1 MAKPKRA
8 NSAPRSA
15 AGGSG
20 PNRGNGKRKRNP
32 WLRALL
38 WTLVGLLG
46 IGLIG
51 VGGIAYV
58 YATIQVPD
66 ENAEFLTNT
75 TSIYYA
81 DGKQKIGSFQVQ
93 NRQSIPYEQM
103 PQYVKDAI
111 VAGENRSFWTD
122 PGISPTG
129 LLRAGLGLIGI
140 APADATATG
149 GGSTITQQYI
159 KLMYLTQEK
168 TFTRKAKEI
177 LLAAKIGN
185 ELSKEEILGRYLN
198 TVYFGRGA
206 YGIQAASQ
214 AYFKKNASKLSLAE
228 SVALAAIVNLPGRLD
243 PAAGDNAAADLLER
257 YQYILKGM
265 VEMGTITDSQRLD
278 VYYTLPKFPEIQAN
292 SQLGGSKGF
301 LLKMVQKEMLAK
313 GFTDDQIDGGG
324 LKIVTTFDAKA
335 QAAMTASV
343 EKGIKWVADGTGV
356 KASSLHPG
364 MASIDNATGGVLAIY
379 GGSDYVKNNRNWAT
393 TTTRTGSTFK
403 PYTLVAALRD
413 GWTLSDT
420 VNGNTLKLPGA
431 TKPITNAGGGNYGR
445 VNLLTAT
452 TKSINTAFVDLATQ
466 LTGGYE
472 SVLQAANDAGVPTA
486 EGWDAVPTATLGVP
500 EVSPLNQAAGYSTF
514 ANEGVRRAPHVV
526 AKVIDLQGRTLYEAD
541 TAGTQAIEPD
551 IARDVTYALEHVAQD
566 GTGSR
571 AAALGYPV
579 GGKTGTVYYTVNGKP
594 ITPAIWFVGFTKQVT
609 TAVNFVRGDSGTESL
624 GARIYGSR
632 WPAMIWLDYMQKVMD
647 GKPKLDFAPPSGRV
661 STMTPTPTSTPTPSI
676 SITMTP
682 SVTPTEPT
690 APAPATTTPT
700 APPPPPSTPPPPP
713 PSTTAPAPTATTTTA
728 KSTAAGKSDQGL
740 AGGSGP

>member
-1 MAKPKRA
+1 MANPKRA
-8 NSAPRSA
+8 NSATRA
-15 AGGSG
+15 ATGSG
-20 PNRGNGKRKRNP
+20 PSRGKGKRKRNP
-32 WLRALL
+32 WLRALM
-38 WTLVGLLG
+38 WTMISLLG
-46 IGLIG
+46 LGLIG
-51 VGGIAYV
+51 VGGIAYAYV
-58 YATIQVPD
+58 TIQVPD

-75 TSIYYA
+75 TSVYYA

-93 NRQSIPYEQM
+93 NRQSIAYDQM

-111 VAGENRSFWTD
+111 VAGENKDFWTD

-129 LLRAGLGLIGI
+129 LLRASLGLIGI
-140 APADATATG
+140 APPDATATG

-159 KLMYLTQEK
+159 KVMYLTQEK

-185 ELSKEEILGRYLN
+185 ELSKEDILGRYLN

-206 YGIQAASQ
+206 YGIQAAAQ
-214 AYFKKNASKLSLAE
+214 AYFKKNASKLDLGE

-243 PAAGDNAAADLLER
+243 PATGDNAAADLLER
-257 YQYILKGM
+257 YQYILNNM
-265 VEMGTITDSQRLD
+265 LTMGKISQSQHD
-278 VYYTLPKFPEIQAN
+278 AIYYTLPKFPEIQAG
-292 SQLGGSKGF
+292 SQFGGTKGY
-301 LLKMVQKEMLAK
+301 LLKMVEKEMLAK
-313 GFTDDQIDGGG
+313 GFTDDQITGGG

-335 QAAMTASV
+335 QDAMTASV
-343 EKGIKWVADGTGV
+343 EKGIKWVAAGTGV

-379 GGSDYVKNNRNWAT
+379 GGADYVKNNRNWAT

-420 VNGNTLKLPGA
+420 VSGNTLRLPGS
-431 TKPITNAGGGNYGR
+431 TKPITNAGGANYGR

-452 TKSINTAFVDLATQ
+452 TKSINTAFVDLATK
-466 LTGGYE
+466 LTSGYE
-472 SVLQAANDAGVPTA
+472 SILQAANDAGVPTA

-500 EVSPLNQAAGYSTF
+500 EVSPLYQAAGYSTF

-526 AKVIDLQGRTLYEAD
+526 AKVIDLQGRTLFEAD
-541 TAGTQAIEPD
+541 TSGTQAIEAD

-594 ITPAIWFVGFTKQVT
+594 ITPAIWFVGFTKQIT
-609 TAVNFVRGDSGTESL
+609 TAINFVRGDSGTESL
-624 GARIYGSR
+624 GAKIYGSK
-632 WPAMIWLDYMQKVMD
+632 WPAMTWLDYMQKAMD
-647 GKPKLDFAPPSGRV
+647 GKPKVDFADPSGRV
-661 STMTPTPTSTPTPSI
+661 STQKPTPANTSTSANTPTAPPTTPTPTVPTP
-676 SITMTP
+676 P
-682 SVTPTEPT
+682 
-690 APAPATTTPT
+690 TTPT
-700 APPPPPSTPPPPP
+700 APTTPPPTTPTPP
-713 PSTTAPAPTATTTTA
+713 KPPTTPTPTA
-728 KSTAAGKSDQGL
+728 GG
-740 AGGSGP
+740 AGGKTDPGASGG

>member
-8 NSAPRSA
+8 NSGTRVAT
-15 AGGSG
+15 GGSG
-20 PNRGNGKRKRNP
+20 PSRGKGKHKRNP

-38 WTLVGLLG
+38 WTLVSLLG

-51 VGGIAYV
+51 VGGIAYAYV
-58 YATIQVPD
+58 TIQVPD
-66 ENAEFLTNT
+66 ENADFLTNT

-93 NRQSIPYEQM
+93 NRQSIDYDQM
-103 PQYVKDAI
+103 PQFVKDAI
-111 VAGENRSFWTD
+111 VAGENQSFWTD

-129 LLRAGLGLIGI
+129 LLRASLGLIGI
-140 APADATATG
+140 APADTTATG

-159 KLMYLTQEK
+159 KVMYLTQEK

-185 ELSKEEILGRYLN
+185 ELSKEDILARYLN

-206 YGIQAASQ
+206 YGIQAAAQ
-214 AYFKKNASKLSLAE
+214 AYFKKNASKLDLAQ

-243 PAAGDNAAADLLER
+243 PATGDNAAADLLER
-257 YQYILKGM
+257 YQYILNNM
-265 VEMGTITDSQRLD
+265 VKMGTITDSQRVD
-278 VYYTLPKFPEIQAN
+278 IYYTLPEFPEIQAG
-292 SQLGGSKGF
+292 SQLGGTKGY
-301 LLKMVQKEMLAK
+301 LLKMVEKELLAK
-313 GFTDDQIDGGG
+313 GFTDDQIAGGG

-343 EKGIKWVADGTGV
+343 EKGIKWVAQGTGV

-379 GGSDYVKNNRNWAT
+379 GGADYVKSNRNWAT

-420 VNGNTLKLPGA
+420 VSGNTLKLPGA
-431 TKPITNAGGGNYGR
+431 TKPITNAGGANYGR

-452 TKSINTAFVDLATQ
+452 TKSINTAFVDLATK

-472 SVLQAANDAGVPTA
+472 SILQAANDAGVPTA

-500 EVSPLNQAAGYSTF
+500 EVSPLYQAAGFSTF
-514 ANEGVRRAPHVV
+514 ANEGVRRTPHVV
-526 AKVIDLQGRTLYEAD
+526 ASVVDLQGRTLYEAD
-541 TAGTQAIEPD
+541 TTGTQAIEPD

-594 ITPAIWFVGFTKQVT
+594 VTPAIWFIGFTKQIT
-609 TAVNFVRGDSGTESL
+609 TAINFVRGDSGTESL
-624 GARIYGSR
+624 GASIYGGR
-632 WPAMIWLDYMQKVMD
+632 WPAMTWLDYMQKAMD
-647 GKPKLDFAPPSGRV
+647 GKPKLDFAAPSGRV
-661 STMTPTPTSTPTPSI
+661 STQSPTATSTPTV
-676 SITMTP
+676 TATP
-682 SVTPTEPT
+682 TATPTVTPTEPT
-690 APAPATTTPT
+690 VPSTPTPTEPTSSSTEPTAPATSTTPT
-700 APPPPPSTPPPPP
+700 ATA
-713 PSTTAPAPTATTTTA
+713 TAP
-728 KSTAAGKSDQGL
+728 KSTAAAKVDSGQSGS
-740 AGGSGP
+740 SGP

>member
-8 NSAPRSA
+8 NSATRAA
-15 AGGSG
+15 AGGG
-20 PNRGNGKRKRNP
+20 TGANRGKGKRKRNP

-38 WTLVGLLG
+38 WTLVSLLG

-51 VGGIAYV
+51 VGGIAYAYV
-58 YATIQVPD
+58 TIQVPD
-66 ENAEFLTNT
+66 ENADFLTNT
-75 TSIYYA
+75 TSVYYA

-93 NRQSIPYEQM
+93 NRQSIAYDQM

-111 VAGENRSFWTD
+111 VAGENKDFWTD

-129 LLRAGLGLIGI
+129 LLRASLGLIGI
-140 APADATATG
+140 SPADATATG

-159 KLMYLTQEK
+159 KVMYLTQEK

-185 ELSKEEILGRYLN
+185 ELSKEDILGRYLN

-206 YGIQAASQ
+206 YGIQAAAQ
-214 AYFKKNASKLSLAE
+214 AYFKKNASKLDLGE

-243 PAAGDNAAADLLER
+243 PATGDNAAADLLER
-257 YQYILKGM
+257 YQYILNNM
-265 VEMGTITDSQRLD
+265 LTMGKITQSQHD
-278 VYYTLPKFPEIQAN
+278 DIYYTLPTFPEIQAD
-292 SQLGGSKGF
+292 SQFGGTKGY
-301 LLKMVQKEMLAK
+301 LLKMVEKEMLAK
-313 GFTDDQIDGGG
+313 GFTDDQITGGG

-335 QAAMTASV
+335 QDAMTSSV
-343 EKGIKWVADGTGV
+343 EKGIKWVAQGTGV
-356 KASSLHPG
+356 KANSLHPG

-379 GGSDYVKNNRNWAT
+379 GGADYVKNNRNWAT
-393 TTTRTGSTFK
+393 TTSRTGSTFK

-420 VNGNTLKLPGA
+420 VSGNTLMLPGA
-431 TKPITNAGGGNYGR
+431 TKPITNAGGANYGR

-452 TKSINTAFVDLATQ
+452 TKSINTAFVDLATH

-472 SVLQAANDAGVPTA
+472 SILQAANDAGVPTA

-500 EVSPLNQAAGYSTF
+500 EVSPLYQAAGYSTF

-526 AKVIDLQGRTLYEAD
+526 AEVTDLQGRVLYQAD

-594 ITPAIWFVGFTKQVT
+594 ITPAIWFVGFTKQIT
-609 TAVNFVRGDSGTESL
+609 TAINFVRGDSGTESL
-624 GARIYGSR
+624 GAKIYGSR
-632 WPAMIWLDYMQKVMD
+632 WPAMTWLDYMQQVMN
-647 GKPKLDFAPPSGRV
+647 GKPKLDFAQPSGRV
-661 STMTPTPTSTPTPSI
+661 STQSPSPSNTPTPTITPTITPTVPTTPTP
-676 SITMTP
+676 TVPNPPT
-682 SVTPTEPT
+682 TPTPT
-690 APAPATTTPT
+690 VPNPPVTPT
-700 APPPPPSTPPPPP
+700 APNPPATPP
-713 PSTTAPAPTATTTTA
+713 TAGGGAGG
-728 KSTAAGKSDQGL
+728 AAGKTDPGTS
-740 AGGSGP
+740 GG

>member
-8 NSAPRSA
+8 NA
-15 AGGSG
+15 ATRAATPGSG
-20 PNRGNGKRKRNP
+20 ASRAKGKGKRKRNP

-51 VGGIAYV
+51 IGGIAYAYV
-58 YATIQVPD
+58 TIQVPD

-75 TSIYYA
+75 TSVYYA

-93 NRQSIPYEQM
+93 NRQSITYDQM

-129 LLRAGLGLIGI
+129 LLRAAFGLIGI

-159 KLMYLTQEK
+159 KVMYLTQEK

-185 ELSKEEILGRYLN
+185 ELSKEDILGRYLN

-206 YGIQAASQ
+206 YGIQAAAQ
-214 AYFKKNASKLSLAE
+214 AYFKKNASKLDLGE

-243 PAAGDNAAADLLER
+243 PATGDNAAADLLER
-257 YQYILKGM
+257 YQYILNGM
-265 VEMGTITDSQRLD
+265 RDMGKITQSQHD
-278 VYYTLPKFPEIQAN
+278 DIYYTLPKFPEIQAG
-292 SQLGGSKGF
+292 SQFGGTKGY
-301 LLKMVQKEMLAK
+301 LLKMVEKEMLAK
-313 GFTDDQIDGGG
+313 GFTDDQVTGGG
-324 LKIVTTFDAKA
+324 LKIITTFDAKA

-343 EKGIKWVADGTGV
+343 AKGIKWVAEGTGV

-379 GGSDYVKNNRNWAT
+379 GGADYVKNNRNWAT

-403 PYTLVAALRD
+403 PYTLTAALRD

-431 TKPITNAGGGNYGR
+431 TKPITNAGGSNYGR
-445 VNLLTAT
+445 VSLLTAT
-452 TKSINTAFVDLATQ
+452 TKSINTAFVDLATK
-466 LTGGYE
+466 LTDGYGAI
-472 SVLQAANDAGVPTA
+472 LKAANDAGVPTA

-500 EVSPLNQAAGYSTF
+500 EVSPLSQAAGYSTF
-514 ANEGVRRAPHVV
+514 ANEGVRRTPHVV
-526 AKVIDLQGRTLYEAD
+526 GKVIDLQGRTLYEAD
-541 TAGTQAIEPD
+541 TTGTQAIEPD
-551 IARDVTYALEHVAQD
+551 VARDVAYALEHVAQD

-594 ITPAIWFVGFTKQVT
+594 ITPAIWFVGFTKQIT
-609 TAVNFVRGDSGTESL
+609 TAINFVRGDSGTESL
-624 GARIYGSR
+624 GAKIYGSR
-632 WPAMIWLDYMQKVMD
+632 WPAMTWLDYMQKAMD
-647 GKPKLDFAPPSGRV
+647 GKPKLDFAKPSGRV
-661 STMTPTPTSTPTPSI
+661 STQSPSPTNSSPSTPTQTTSPTSTPTESPTSTPTPTDPNPPAS
-676 SITMTP
+676 P
-682 SVTPTEPT
+682 TPTNPPASPPPT
-690 APAPATTTPT
+690 AGGAGGG
-700 APPPPPSTPPPPP
+700 SGGG
-713 PSTTAPAPTATTTTA
+713 
-728 KSTAAGKSDQGL
+728 GKSDPGQS
-740 AGGSGP
+740 GG

>member
-8 NSAPRSA
+8 NSATRAAA
-15 AGGSG
+15 AGGAG
-20 PNRGNGKRKRNP
+20 ANRGKGKRKRNP

-38 WTLVGLLG
+38 WTLVSLLG

-51 VGGIAYV
+51 VGGIAYAYV
-58 YATIQVPD
+58 TIQVPD
-66 ENAEFLTNT
+66 ENADFLTNT
-75 TSIYYA
+75 TSVYFA

-93 NRQSIPYEQM
+93 NRQSIAYDQM

-111 VAGENRSFWTD
+111 VAGENKDFWTD

-129 LLRAGLGLIGI
+129 LLRASLGLIGI

-159 KLMYLTQEK
+159 KVMYLTQEK

-185 ELSKEEILGRYLN
+185 ELSKEDILGRYLN

-206 YGIQAASQ
+206 YGIQAAAQ
-214 AYFKKNASKLSLAE
+214 AYFKKNASKLDLGE

-243 PAAGDNAAADLLER
+243 PATGDNAAADLLER
-257 YQYILKGM
+257 YQYILNNM
-265 VEMGTITDSQRLD
+265 LTMGKITQSQHD
-278 VYYTLPKFPEIQAN
+278 AIYYTLPTFPEIQAN
-292 SQLGGSKGF
+292 SQFGGTKGY
-301 LLKMVQKEMLAK
+301 LLKMVEKEMLAK
-313 GFTDDQIDGGG
+313 GFTDDQITGGG

-335 QAAMTASV
+335 QDAMTSSV
-343 EKGIKWVADGTGV
+343 EKGIKWVAEGTGV
-356 KASSLHPG
+356 KANSLHPG

-379 GGSDYVKNNRNWAT
+379 GGADYVKNNRNWAT
-393 TTTRTGSTFK
+393 TTSRTGSTFK

-420 VNGNTLKLPGA
+420 VSGNTLKLPGA
-431 TKPITNAGGGNYGR
+431 TKPITNAGGANYGR

-472 SVLQAANDAGVPTA
+472 SILQAANDAGVPTA

-500 EVSPLNQAAGYSTF
+500 EVSPLYQAAGYSTF

-526 AKVIDLQGRTLYEAD
+526 AKVADLQGRVLYEAD

-579 GGKTGTVYYTVNGKP
+579 GGKTGTVYYTVDGKP
-594 ITPAIWFVGFTKQVT
+594 ITPAIWFVGFTKQIT
-609 TAVNFVRGDSGTESL
+609 TAINFVRGDSGTESL
-624 GARIYGSR
+624 GAKIYGSR
-632 WPAMIWLDYMQKVMD
+632 WPAMTWLDYMQQVMD
-647 GKPKLDFAPPSGRV
+647 GKPKLDFANPSGRV
-661 STMTPTPTSTPTPSI
+661 STQKPSPSDTPTPTVTSTPTVP
-676 SITMTP
+676 TTP
-682 SVTPTEPT
+682 TPTVPNPPVTPTPTEPN
-690 APAPATTTPT
+690 PPTPT
-700 APPPPPSTPPPPP
+700 VPNPPVTPPPP
-713 PSTTAPAPTATTTTA
+713 TAGG
-728 KSTAAGKSDQGL
+728 AAGKTDPGTS
-740 AGGSGP
+740 GG

>member
-8 NSAPRSA
+8 NAATRAAKP
-15 AGGSG
+15 AGGAS
-20 PNRGNGKRKRNP
+20 RGKGKRKRNP

-46 IGLIG
+46 IALIG
-51 VGGIAYV
+51 VGGIAYAYV
-58 YATIQVPD
+58 TIQVPD
-66 ENAEFLTNT
+66 ENADFLTNT
-75 TSIYYA
+75 TSVYYA

-93 NRQSIPYEQM
+93 NRQSIAYDQM

-140 APADATATG
+140 APADTTATG

-159 KLMYLTQEK
+159 KVMYLTQEK

-206 YGIQAASQ
+206 YGIQAAAQ
-214 AYFKKNASKLSLAE
+214 AYFKKNASKLDLGE

-243 PAAGDNAAADLLER
+243 PATGDNAAADLLER
-257 YQYILKGM
+257 YQYILNGM
-265 VEMGTITDSQRLD
+265 LEMGKITQSQHD
-278 VYYTLPKFPEIQAN
+278 DIYYTLPKFPEIQAG
-292 SQLGGSKGF
+292 SQFGGTKGY
-301 LLKMVQKEMLAK
+301 LLKMVEKEMLAK
-313 GFTDDQIDGGG
+313 GFTDDQVTGGG

-335 QAAMTASV
+335 QSAMEDSV
-343 EKGIKWVADGTGV
+343 QKGIKWVAEGTGV

-379 GGSDYVKNNRNWAT
+379 GGADYVKNNRNWAT

-403 PYTLVAALRD
+403 PYTLTAALRD

-420 VNGNTLKLPGA
+420 VDGNTLKLPGA
-431 TKPITNAGGGNYGR
+431 TKPITNAGGANYGR
-445 VNLLTAT
+445 VSLLTAT

-466 LTGGYE
+466 LTDGYGAI
-472 SVLQAANDAGVPTA
+472 LQAANDAGLPTA

-541 TAGTQAIEPD
+541 TTGTQAIEPD
-551 IARDVTYALEHVAQD
+551 VARDVTYALEHVAQD

-594 ITPAIWFVGFTKQVT
+594 ITPAIWFVGFTKQIT
-609 TAVNFVRGDSGTESL
+609 TAINFVRGDSGTESL
-624 GARIYGSR
+624 GAKIYGSK
-632 WPAMIWLDYMQKVMD
+632 WPAMTWLDYMQKAMD
-647 GKPKLDFAPPSGRV
+647 GKPKLDFADPSGRV
-661 STMTPTPTSTPTPSI
+661 STQSPSASSPPNASATQTATATSTPTEQPTPTSTPTEQP
-676 SITMTP
+676 TP
-682 SVTPTEPT
+682 TSTPTEPN
-690 APAPATTTPT
+690 
-700 APPPPPSTPPPPP
+700 PPSTP
-713 PSTTAPAPTATTTTA
+713 TATA
-728 KSTAAGKSDQGL
+728 GAAGGKSDPGQS
-740 AGGSGP
+740 GG

>member
-8 NSAPRSA
+8 NAATRAAKP
-15 AGGSG
+15 AGGAS
-20 PNRGNGKRKRNP
+20 RGKGKRKRNP

-46 IGLIG
+46 IALIG
-51 VGGIAYV
+51 VGGIAYAYV
-58 YATIQVPD
+58 TIQVPD
-66 ENAEFLTNT
+66 ENADFLTNT
-75 TSIYYA
+75 TSVYYA

-93 NRQSIPYEQM
+93 NRQSIAYDQM

-140 APADATATG
+140 APADTTATG

-159 KLMYLTQEK
+159 KVMYLTQEK

-206 YGIQAASQ
+206 YGIQAAAQ
-214 AYFKKNASKLSLAE
+214 AYFKKNASKLDLGE

-243 PAAGDNAAADLLER
+243 PATGDNAAADLLER
-257 YQYILKGM
+257 YQYILNGM
-265 VEMGTITDSQRLD
+265 LEMGKITQSQHD
-278 VYYTLPKFPEIQAN
+278 DIYYTLPKFPEIQAG
-292 SQLGGSKGF
+292 SQFGGTKGY
-301 LLKMVQKEMLAK
+301 LLKMVEKEMLAK
-313 GFTDDQIDGGG
+313 GFTDDQVTGGG

-335 QAAMTASV
+335 QSAMEDSV
-343 EKGIKWVADGTGV
+343 QKGIKWVAEGTGV

-379 GGSDYVKNNRNWAT
+379 GGADYVKNNRNWAT

-403 PYTLVAALRD
+403 PYTLTAALRD

-420 VNGNTLKLPGA
+420 VDGNTLKLPGA
-431 TKPITNAGGGNYGR
+431 TKPITNAGGANYGR
-445 VNLLTAT
+445 VSLLTAT

-466 LTGGYE
+466 LTDGYGAI
-472 SVLQAANDAGVPTA
+472 LQAANDAGLPTA

-500 EVSPLNQAAGYSTF
+500 EVSPLYQAAGYSTF

-541 TAGTQAIEPD
+541 TTGTQTIEPD
-551 IARDVTYALEHVAQD
+551 VARDVTYALEHVAQD

-594 ITPAIWFVGFTKQVT
+594 ITPAIWFVGFTKQIT
-609 TAVNFVRGDSGTESL
+609 TAINFVRGDSGTESL
-624 GARIYGSR
+624 GAKIYGSK
-632 WPAMIWLDYMQKVMD
+632 WPAMTWLDYMQKAMD
-647 GKPKLDFAPPSGRV
+647 GKPKLDFADPSGRV
-661 STMTPTPTSTPTPSI
+661 STQTPSASSTPTASATQTATPTATPTEPSTPTPTPTEQPTPTSTPT
-676 SITMTP
+676 
-682 SVTPTEPT
+682 EPN
-690 APAPATTTPT
+690 
-700 APPPPPSTPPPPP
+700 PPSTP
-713 PSTTAPAPTATTTTA
+713 TA
-728 KSTAAGKSDQGL
+728 SAAGARGKSNPGQS
-740 AGGSGP
+740 GG

>member
-8 NSAPRSA
+8 NA
-15 AGGSG
+15 ATRAATPGSG
-20 PNRGNGKRKRNP
+20 ASRAKGKRKHKR
-32 WLRALL
+32 WTRVLL
-38 WTLVGLLG
+38 WTLVSLLG
-46 IGLIG
+46 LGLIG
-51 VGGIAYV
+51 VGGIAYA

-66 ENAEFLTNT
+66 ENADFLTNT

-93 NRQSIPYEQM
+93 NRQTIAYDQM

-111 VAGENRSFWTD
+111 VAGENQTFWTD

-159 KLMYLTQEK
+159 KVMYLTQEK

-177 LLAAKIGN
+177 LLAAKLGA
-185 ELSKEEILGRYLN
+185 ELPKEDILARYLN
-198 TVYFGRGA
+198 AVYFGRGA
-206 YGIQAASQ
+206 YGIQAAAQ
-214 AYFKKNASKLSLAE
+214 AYFKKNASKLDLAE

-243 PAAGDNAAADLLER
+243 PATGDNAAADLLER
-257 YQYILKGM
+257 YQYILNNM
-265 VEMGTITDSQRLD
+265 ERMGKITSAERTAI
-278 VYYTLPKFPEIQAN
+278 YYTLPKFPEVQTN
-292 SQLGGSKGF
+292 SQLGGTKGF
-301 LLKMVQKEMLAK
+301 LLKMVEKEMLAK
-313 GFTDDQIDGGG
+313 GFTDDQVAGGG
-324 LKIVTTFDAKA
+324 LKIITTFDADA
-335 QAAMTASV
+335 QAAMTESV
-343 EKGIKWVADGTGV
+343 QKGIKWVAEGTGV

-364 MASIDNATGGVLAIY
+364 MASIDNATGGVIAIY
-379 GGSDYVKNNRNWAT
+379 GGADYVKSQRNWAT

-403 PYTLVAALRD
+403 PYTLATALRD

-431 TKPITNAGGGNYGR
+431 TRPITNAGGANYGR

-452 TKSINTAFVDLATQ
+452 TKSINTAFVDLATK

-472 SVLQAANDAGVPTA
+472 SILETANDAGVPTA

-514 ANEGVRRAPHVV
+514 ANEGVRRTPHVV
-526 AKVIDLQGRTLYEAD
+526 SKVIDLQGRTLYEAD
-541 TAGTQAIEPD
+541 NSGTQAIEPD
-551 IARDVTYALEHVAQD
+551 VARDVTYALEHVAQD

-594 ITPAIWFVGFTKQVT
+594 ITPAIWFVGFTKQIT
-609 TAVNFVRGDSGTESL
+609 TAINFVRGDSGTESL
-624 GARIYGSR
+624 GAKIYGSK
-632 WPAMIWLDYMQKVMD
+632 WPAMTWLDYMRKAMD
-647 GKPKLDFAPPSGRV
+647 GKPKLDFAKPTNRV
-661 STMTPTPTSTPTPSI
+661 STKSPTPSNTPSPSLTPTGTPTPTPTQPTAPSTPTP
-676 SITMTP
+676 TQ
-682 SVTPTEPT
+682 PT
-690 APAPATTTPT
+690 APSTPTPTQPT
-700 APPPPPSTPPPPP
+700 APSTP
-713 PSTTAPAPTATTTTA
+713 TPT
-728 KSTAAGKSDQGL
+728 GGG
-740 AGGSGP
+740 AGGKTDPGQSGG

>member
-8 NSAPRSA
+8 NA
-15 AGGSG
+15 ATRAATPTGGAS
-20 PNRGNGKRKRNP
+20 RGKSKRKRNP

-51 VGGIAYV
+51 IGGIAYAYV
-58 YATIQVPD
+58 TIQVPD
-66 ENAEFLTNT
+66 ENADFLTNT
-75 TSIYYA
+75 TSVYYA

-93 NRQSIPYEQM
+93 NRQSIAYDQM

-129 LLRAGLGLIGI
+129 LMRAALGLIGI
-140 APADATATG
+140 APADTTATG

-159 KLMYLTQEK
+159 KVMYLTQEK

-206 YGIQAASQ
+206 YGIQAAAQ
-214 AYFKKNASKLSLAE
+214 AYFKKNASKLDLGE

-243 PAAGDNAAADLLER
+243 PATGDNAAADLLER
-257 YQYILKGM
+257 YQYILNGM
-265 VEMGTITDSQRLD
+265 LEMGKITQTQHDD
-278 VYYTLPKFPEIQAN
+278 IYYTLPKFPEIQAG
-292 SQLGGSKGF
+292 SQFGGTKGY
-301 LLKMVQKEMLAK
+301 LLKMVEKEMLAK
-313 GFTDDQIDGGG
+313 GFTDDQVTGGG

-335 QAAMTASV
+335 QSAMESSV
-343 EKGIKWVADGTGV
+343 QKGIKWVAEGTGV

-379 GGSDYVKNNRNWAT
+379 GGADYVKNNRNWAT

-403 PYTLVAALRD
+403 PYTLTAALRD

-431 TKPITNAGGGNYGR
+431 TKPITNAGGANYGR
-445 VNLLTAT
+445 VSLLTAT

-466 LTGGYE
+466 LTDGYGAI
-472 SVLQAANDAGVPTA
+472 LQAANDAGVPTA

-500 EVSPLNQAAGYSTF
+500 EVSPLYQAAGYSTF

-541 TAGTQAIEPD
+541 TTGTQAIEPD
-551 IARDVTYALEHVAQD
+551 VARDVTYALEHVAQD

-594 ITPAIWFVGFTKQVT
+594 ITPAIWFVGFTKQIT
-609 TAVNFVRGDSGTESL
+609 TAINFVRGDSGTESL
-624 GARIYGSR
+624 GAKIYGSK
-632 WPAMIWLDYMQKVMD
+632 WPAMTWLDYMQKAMD
-647 GKPKLDFAPPSGRV
+647 GKPKLDFADPSGRV
-661 STMTPTPTSTPTPSI
+661 STQTPSASSTPTASATQTATATSTPTEKPTPTSTPTEQPPS
-676 SITMTP
+676 TP
-682 SVTPTEPT
+682 TPTEPN
-690 APAPATTTPT
+690 
-700 APPPPPSTPPPPP
+700 PPSTP
-713 PSTTAPAPTATTTTA
+713 TATA
-728 KSTAAGKSDQGL
+728 GAAGGKSDPGQS
-740 AGGSGP
+740 GG

>member
-8 NSAPRSA
+8 NAATRAAKP
-15 AGGSG
+15 AGGAS
-20 PNRGNGKRKRNP
+20 RGKGKRKRNP

-51 VGGIAYV
+51 IGGIAYAYV
-58 YATIQVPD
+58 TIQVPD
-66 ENAEFLTNT
+66 ENADFLTNT
-75 TSIYYA
+75 TSVYYA

-93 NRQSIPYEQM
+93 NRQSIAYDQM

-129 LLRAGLGLIGI
+129 LMRAALGLIGI
-140 APADATATG
+140 APADTTATG

-159 KLMYLTQEK
+159 KVMYLTQEK

-206 YGIQAASQ
+206 YGIQAAAQ
-214 AYFKKNASKLSLAE
+214 AYFKKNASKLDLGE

-243 PAAGDNAAADLLER
+243 PATGDNAAADLLER
-257 YQYILKGM
+257 YQYILNGM
-265 VEMGTITDSQRLD
+265 LEMGKITQSQHD
-278 VYYTLPKFPEIQAN
+278 DIYYTLPKFPEIQAG
-292 SQLGGSKGF
+292 SQFGGTKGY
-301 LLKMVQKEMLAK
+301 LLKMVEKEMLAK
-313 GFTDDQIDGGG
+313 GFTDDQVTGGG

-335 QAAMTASV
+335 QSAMESSV
-343 EKGIKWVADGTGV
+343 QKGIKWVAEGTGV

-379 GGSDYVKNNRNWAT
+379 GGADYVKNNRNWAT

-403 PYTLVAALRD
+403 PYTLTAALRD

-420 VNGNTLKLPGA
+420 VDGNTLKLPGA
-431 TKPITNAGGGNYGR
+431 TKPITNAGGANYGR
-445 VNLLTAT
+445 VSLLTAT

-466 LTGGYE
+466 LTDGYGAI
-472 SVLQAANDAGVPTA
+472 LQAANDAGLPTA

-500 EVSPLNQAAGYSTF
+500 EVSPLYQAAGYSTF

-541 TAGTQAIEPD
+541 TTGAQTIEPD
-551 IARDVTYALEHVAQD
+551 VARDVTYALEHVAQD

-594 ITPAIWFVGFTKQVT
+594 ITPAIWFVGFTKQIT
-609 TAVNFVRGDSGTESL
+609 TAINFVRGDSGTESL
-624 GARIYGSR
+624 GAKIYGSK
-632 WPAMIWLDYMQKVMD
+632 WPAMTWLDYMQKAMD
-647 GKPKLDFAPPSGRV
+647 GKPKLDFADPSGRV
-661 STMTPTPTSTPTPSI
+661 STQTPSASNTPTASATQTATATSTPTEQPTPTSTPTEQP
-676 SITMTP
+676 TP
-682 SVTPTEPT
+682 TSTPTEPN
-690 APAPATTTPT
+690 
-700 APPPPPSTPPPPP
+700 PPSTP
-713 PSTTAPAPTATTTTA
+713 TATA
-728 KSTAAGKSDQGL
+728 GAAGGKSDPGQS
-740 AGGSGP
+740 GG